1 LVKNVHR
8 HNLDKYGKPRP
19 SFLTKA
25 SSGDFRKKLHN
36 YCVAPMVKL
45 ISKFSNLEVVTNKL
59 GNIKFKADVEEV
71 TSLESLVEIMKQ
83 SGSKKKPVKA
93 VGTFETFK

>member
-1 LVKNVHR
+1 
-8 HNLDKYGKPRP
+8 
-19 SFLTKA
+19 
-25 SSGDFRKKLHN
+25 
-36 YCVAPMVKL
+36 MVKL

-59 GNIKFKADVEEV
+59 GNIKFKADVEEI

-93 VGTFETFK
+93 VGTFEAFK